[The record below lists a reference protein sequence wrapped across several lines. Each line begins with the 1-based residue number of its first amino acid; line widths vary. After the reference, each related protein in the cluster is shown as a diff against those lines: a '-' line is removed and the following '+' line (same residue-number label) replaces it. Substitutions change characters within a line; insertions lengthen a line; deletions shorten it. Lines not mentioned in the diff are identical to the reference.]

1 MAVLQRGA
9 ELMGAA
15 DEAAKTSDE
24 TRSSCL
30 KRLVS
35 TSQLPPL
42 QYANLVK
49 CDYSE
54 CQASS
59 CFGTRE
65 FPSQSKLL
73 FLIVILPFCNRV

>member
-1 MAVLQRGA
+1 MKLLKS
-9 ELMGAA
+9 LMRLTALV
-15 DEAAKTSDE
+15 K
-24 TRSSCL
+24 R
-30 KRLVS
+30 RLVS

-49 CDYSE
+49 CDYSV

-73 FLIVILPFCNRV
+73 FLIVISFLQQGLGWLF